1 MINDGTQLKVK
12 TAVLIPMGPEN
23 RNGRFHSFAGKNW
36 NEEHFA
42 VVFGDL
48 PSDSVPVIR
57 IHSECLTGDVFGSQ
71 RCDCGPQLNEA
82 VDIISREGGV
92 LLYLRQE
99 GRGIGLYSK
108 FEAYRLQD
116 MGFDTF
122 EANTQL
128 NLPEDDRDFSDAV
141 KMLEALEITQCRIIT
156 NNPDKVATLRKMG
169 IDVVEIIP
177 TGVYITEHNH
187 SYLKSKADKKK
198 HSIAL

>member
-1 MINDGTQLKVK
+1 DK
-12 TAVLIPMGPEN
+12 
-23 RNGRFHSFAGKNW
+23 W

-42 VVFGDL
+42 VVFGYL
-48 PSDSVPVIR
+48 SEGKVPVIR

-82 VDIISREGGV
+82 VGKISQEGGV

-108 FEAYRLQD
+108 FDAYRLQD
-116 MGFDTF
+116 MGLDTF
-122 EANTQL
+122 EANTHL

-141 KMLEALEITQCRIIT
+141 RMLQALNVCQCRIIT
-156 NNPDKVATLRKMG
+156 NNPEKVATLEALG
-169 IDVVEIIP
+169 INVIEVIP
-177 TGVYITEHNH
+177 TGTFLTRYNH
-187 SYLKSKADKKK
+187 KYLKSKADKKD